1 MARQEHKENSEYRLL
16 ITPQYNERGQ
26 KYTTLF
32 LLETVKSFA
41 SFRYD
46 LSVEEMIDKKTIRYR
61 VLGLK
66 TPHLSLPATGHAQF
80 MREYDNLKGTYEIVI
95 EGLDGKS
102 NTFSVRIAPQQVRL
116 MSAPT
121 QSFTTVC
128 TDRGAWVEK

>member
-46 LSVEEMIDKKTIRYR
+46 LSVEETLDKKTIRYR

-80 MREYDNLKGTYEIVI
+80 TREYDDLKGTYEVVV
-95 EGLDGKS
+95 EGLDGKT

-116 MSAPT
+116 MSSPT
-121 QSFTTVC
+121 QSFITVC
-128 TDRGAWVEK
+128 TDRGAWADK